1 MKTSRFGLV
10 TLMLQSLDSNQR
22 ATVAYIAPFL
32 AFVAVMGVER
42 VIPLPPQWLY
52 PVRFLIVAA
61 LIGAFSWPYLSF
73 RPSAPLASVVVGIAV
88 FVIWVGPDILFGY
101 RHHWLF
107 ENSITGAA
115 SSSLAPHLKKNLGF
129 ILLRFSGA
137 ALLVPILEE
146 LFWRGW
152 MMRWVIDQNFLKVP
166 LGKYAPSAFWIVAL
180 LFASEHGPYWEV
192 GLAAGI
198 IYNWWIIRTRNLADC
213 ILAHA
218 VTNAVLSVYVLVT
231 DQWQYWL

>member
-1 MKTSRFGLV
+1 
-10 TLMLQSLDSNQR
+10 MLHSIDSNQR
-22 ATVAYIAPFL
+22 ATVAYVAPFL
-32 AFVAVMGVER
+32 AFVGVMALER
-42 VIPLPPQWLY
+42 IIPLPPQWLY
-52 PVRFLIVAA
+52 PFRFAIVAT
-61 LIGAFSWPYLSF
+61 LIAAFSWPYLSF
-73 RPSAPLASVVVGIAV
+73 RPSAPVASIVVGIAV
-88 FVIWVGPDILFGY
+88 FVIWIGPDVLFGY

-107 ENSITGAA
+107 ENAVTGSAT
-115 SSSLAPHLKKNLGF
+115 SSLAPHLKKNVAF
-129 ILLRFSGA
+129 ILLRFGGA

-152 MMRWVIDQNFLKVP
+152 MMRWLIDTDFLKVP
-166 LGKYAPSAFWIVAL
+166 LGKYVPSAFWIVAL

-198 IYNWWIIRTRNLADC
+198 IYNWWIVRTRNLADC

-218 VTNAVLSVYVLVT
+218 VTNAALSTYVLFT